1 MNGIRVLVV
10 DDQEL
15 LRRGLRMLLET
26 EEDIEVV
33 GEAEHGLR
41 ALAAIPALAP
51 DVVLADARMPEL
63 DGMGLVERCGRDHP
77 GLPVLVLTT
86 FDDARLVRAI
96 LEAGAAGFLLKDI
109 STEALSEAIR
119 QVVRGGLVIDPRV
132 ARAAFRSPA
141 PDPAMPHLSATELA
155 VAELV
160 ALGLPNAQIA
170 ERLKFA
176 HGTVKNTVSALLRKF
191 GARDR
196 TALALRLVHGLD
208 LGAAAP
214 ADISVSQPP
223 VPSQPPPNRS

>member
-1 MNGIRVLVV
+1 VSGIRVLIV

-26 EEDIEVV
+26 EEDLEVV

-41 ALAAIPALAP
+41 ALAAIPALDP

-63 DGMGLVERCGRDHP
+63 DGIGLVQRCRRDHP

-86 FDDARLVRAI
+86 FDDARLVRSM
-96 LEAGAAGFLLKDI
+96 LDAGAAGFLLKDI
-109 STEALSEAIR
+109 STDALGEAIR

-132 ARAAFRSPA
+132 ARAAVRPA
-141 PDPAMPHLSATELA
+141 EPDPAMPALSTTELA
-155 VAELV
+155 VAELI
-160 ALGLPNAQIA
+160 AIGLPNAQIA

-191 GARDR
+191 DARDR
-196 TALALRLVHGLD
+196 TALALRLAHDLD
-208 LGAAAP
+208 P
-214 ADISVSQPP
+214 AGRASGRERRTSG
-223 VPSQPPPNRS
+223 